1 MIWDPHFWFDPN
13 RVALAITEIEHS
25 LKRLDP
31 EHADKYQSSANKY
44 LETLEALDHEIE
56 TLVQAIP
63 RDNRH
68 LVTTHESLGYLQ
80 DRYGLEVLVP
90 IIPNITTEDGVTPK
104 QLVHV
109 IEEINEHGIKSIFIE
124 SETPTQAA
132 EIIAQESGASLVPGL
147 WVETLQVNQSY
158 VEFLKTN
165 INLIVENLKK

>member
-1 MIWDPHFWFDPN
+1 MMLIFPEN
-13 RVALAITEIEHS
+13 KHS
-25 LKRLDP
+25 LKKLDP
-31 EHADKYQSSANKY
+31 EHADTYQSSAKKY
-44 LETLEALDHEIE
+44 LERLEALDHEIE

-63 RDNRH
+63 PDNRQI
-68 LVTTHESLGYLQ
+68 VTTHESLGYLQ
-80 DRYGLEVLVP
+80 DRYGLEVLVT

-109 IEEINEHGIKSIFIE
+109 IEEIKQHGIKSIFIE